1 MKKNMGT
8 TDRVIR
14 LIIAVVFISLYAS
27 GSIVGTVGIV
37 LIALS
42 VIFLLTS
49 IVGVCPLYLP
59 LRISTIAKR
68 LQKKS

>member
-14 LIIAVVFISLYAS
+14 AIIAVIFISLYVS
-27 GSIVGTVGIV
+27 GSITGTVGIV

-42 VIFLLTS
+42 VVFLLTS
-49 IVGVCPLYLP
+49 LISVCPLYLP
-59 LRISTIAKR
+59 LGISTIAKR